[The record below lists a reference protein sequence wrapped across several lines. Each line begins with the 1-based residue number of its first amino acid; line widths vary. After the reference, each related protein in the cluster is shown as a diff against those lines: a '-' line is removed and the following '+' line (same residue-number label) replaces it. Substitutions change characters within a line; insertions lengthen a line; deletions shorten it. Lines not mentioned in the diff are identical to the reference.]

1 MTATTPPTKPL
12 PACDCLNDCGDDP
25 RLDRGT
31 ARPCQVY
38 INHIKTK
45 RLQAAAADLLAS
57 CVELL
62 NYIDTK
68 HTDQAEVARA
78 REAIRKALKGTP

>member
-1 MTATTPPTKPL
+1 
-12 PACDCLNDCGDDP
+12 
-25 RLDRGT
+25 
-31 ARPCQVY
+31 VY